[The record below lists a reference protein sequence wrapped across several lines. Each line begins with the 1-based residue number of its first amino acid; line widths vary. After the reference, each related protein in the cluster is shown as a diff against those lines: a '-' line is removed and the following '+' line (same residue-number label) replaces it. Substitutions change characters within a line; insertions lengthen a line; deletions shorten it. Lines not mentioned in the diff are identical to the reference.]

1 MVEREVEAKIEALKS
16 YQDDINKAFE
26 EEIRLLKEGQKETS
40 DRIGELDVK
49 VNTNLKDLFDVN
61 NSVRRELT
69 KFTDYFI
76 EERRE
81 SERRET
87 EAKERALEA
96 KERALEAKREV
107 KERAL
112 EAKREAEQREHEAE
126 KRADEIKLETRK
138 QMFKL
143 LGSGGLIFM
152 IIQAIIQALLN

>member
-87 EAKERALEA
+87 EAKERAA
-96 KERALEAKREV
+96 EAKRV
-107 KERAL
+107 AKERAL
-112 EAKREAEQREHEAE
+112 EAKREAEQREQEAE

>member
-1 MVEREVEAKIEALKS
+1 MEERNVEEKIDALKS
-16 YQDDINKAFE
+16 YQDDINRAFE
-26 EEIRLLKEGQKETS
+26 EEIRLLKDGQKETS
-40 DRIGELDVK
+40 DRIGELDNK
-49 VNTNLKDLFDVN
+49 VNSNLKDLFDIN

-87 EAKERALEA
+87 EAKGRAN
-96 KERALEAKREV
+96 
-107 KERAL
+107 
-112 EAKREAEQREHEAE
+112 EAKREAEQREHEAR
-126 KRADEIKLETRK
+126 KRADDLKMETRK

-143 LGSGGLIFM
+143 LGSGGIIFM